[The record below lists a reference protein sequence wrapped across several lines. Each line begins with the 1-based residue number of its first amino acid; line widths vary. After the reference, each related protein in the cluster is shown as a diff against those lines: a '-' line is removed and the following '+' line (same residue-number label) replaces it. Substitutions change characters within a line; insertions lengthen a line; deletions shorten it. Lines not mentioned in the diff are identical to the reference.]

1 MGETVKPHTGIRV
14 STLVLTGVAVLV
26 LAWLVMRWVE
36 GNSRSVPDPGWIG
49 AAAMLFLGGGILV
62 AGWQVRK
69 FRDGVSGATMTP
81 LRAARTLVLGQA
93 AALTGAALTGWYSA
107 LLLVLLPDAD
117 IESQRSRMWPFVL
130 HALVAVALAV
140 AGLLV
145 QRWCRIRPRDEGD
158 EEDLDELNGYAEDR

>member
-1 MGETVKPHTGIRV
+1 MGATVKPHTGIRV

-93 AALTGAALTGWYSA
+93 AALTGAALTGWYTA

>member
-145 QRWCRIRPRDEGD
+145 QRWCRIHPRDEGD
-158 EEDLDELNGYAEDR
+158 EDELGQLNGHAEDR

>member
-1 MGETVKPHTGIRV
+1 MGGTVKPHTGIRV

-93 AALTGAALTGWYSA
+93 AALTGAALTGWYTA
-107 LLLVLLPDAD
+107 IILVLLPDAD
-117 IESQRSRMWPFVL
+117 IESQRSRMWPFAL
-130 HALVAVALAV
+130 HALVAIALAI
-140 AGLLV
+140 AGLVV
-145 QRWCRIRPRDEGD
+145 QRWCRIRPRDEGG

>member
-1 MGETVKPHTGIRV
+1 VKPHTGIRV

-93 AALTGAALTGWYSA
+93 AALTGAALTGWYTA

>member
-1 MGETVKPHTGIRV
+1 MGATVKPHTGIRV

-93 AALTGAALTGWYSA
+93 AALTGAALTGWYTA

-130 HALVAVALAV
+130 HALVAVALAI
-140 AGLLV
+140 AGLVV